1 MNKQFLV
8 GVAATSL
15 LALVGCSSEE
25 DRAALAGGSMDPD
38 PARLGSVLWDCGG
51 IPVITRLRGETLE
64 LVMDNHVHHFQAEPA
79 ASGALYAGTVNG
91 DTVSFWNRGDEAVL
105 TLDDET
111 RLDCQMA
118 QAPTYR
124 AQGNEPGWLVQI
136 GPDTLEIS
144 MDYGQRELTLATP
157 EAVRDDSGVLY
168 AAPTDEGS
176 LEIRIESGL
185 CRDSMSGMS
194 YPDQVSLTW
203 GDTEVKGC
211 GGDPHDLLVGD
222 EWQVVSM
229 DDAPLLE
236 DSSAT
241 LAFLPGERL
250 AGLASCNRY
259 MGSYQLTGET
269 MEVGPLASTR
279 MACSEPLMEQEI
291 SFMQLLESVRQ
302 HHFDEDG
309 ALVLEA
315 DEGRSLRAVRGG
327 E

>member
-1 MNKQFLV
+1 MKKWFLV
-8 GVAATSL
+8 GVAGASL
-15 LALVGCSSEE
+15 LALVGCGSEQ
-25 DRAALAGGSMDPD
+25 DRVEPAGGGIEPD

-51 IPVITRLRGETLE
+51 IPVITRLRGEILE

-79 ASGALYAGTVNG
+79 ASGARYAGTVNG

-168 AAPTDEGS
+168 AAPTNEGP

-194 YPDQVSLTW
+194 YPDQVRLTW
-203 GDTEVKGC
+203 GETVVRGC

-229 DDAPLLE
+229 DEAPLLE
-236 DSSAT
+236 DSHAT

-259 MGSYQLTGET
+259 MGAYQLTGET

-279 MACSEPLMEQEI
+279 MACAEPLMDQEL
-291 SFMQLLESVRQ
+291 SFMRLLESVRQ

-309 ALVLEA
+309 ALILEA